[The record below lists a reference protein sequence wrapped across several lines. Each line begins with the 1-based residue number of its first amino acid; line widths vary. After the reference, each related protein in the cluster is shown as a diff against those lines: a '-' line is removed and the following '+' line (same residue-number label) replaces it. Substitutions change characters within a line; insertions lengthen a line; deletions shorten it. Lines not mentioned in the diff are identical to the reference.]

1 MTNPIEVDD
10 ELLGYG
16 DILAV
21 NATLIEF
28 LIFFGYYKPANSN
41 EPNQLL
47 NDMTKF
53 TVDCINGKPP
63 PWAASAQEKAN

>member
-1 MTNPIEVDD
+1 MTNQIDLSDIEVDD
-10 ELLGYG
+10 DLLGYG

-28 LIFFGYYKPANSN
+28 LMFFGYYKPADSN

-47 NDMTKF
+47 NEMTKF
-53 TVDCINGKPP
+53 SQGGGR
-63 PWAASAQEKAN
+63 